1 MAQQPIKRTFKG
13 IIPPMV
19 TPLLSDNLS
28 LDLDGVKSLVEH
40 LVLGGV
46 HGIFILGTTGE
57 STSLSYST
65 REELIKESCKAVN
78 GRVPVLVGITDTSI
92 EESIHLA
99 QIAEKAGAAAVVAAP
114 PYYYGLGQEELFKYY
129 WSLANQVALPLFLY
143 NMPSHTK
150 INIDVKTVVRLAEH
164 TNIIGL
170 KDSSGNAV
178 YFQSLCYLLQ
188 TNFSLLVGPEEITAQ
203 TVMMG
208 GHGGVNGGANL
219 FPKLYVALYNA
230 AIARDFIR
238 IEELQKLVMEISTK
252 IYTVGSY
259 GSSYLKGLKGA
270 LAALGIVNGN
280 IAPPFT
286 SFDENEM
293 TKIIDNIKEIES
305 KVANIIFLEQ
315 KF

>member
-1 MAQQPIKRTFKG
+1 MTEQASKPAFSG

-19 TPLLSDNLS
+19 TPLLTDNLT
-28 LDLDGVKSLVEH
+28 LDLEGMKHLVEH

-57 STSLSYST
+57 STSLSYAT
-65 REELIKESCKAVN
+65 REKLIVESCKAVN
-78 GRVPVLVGITDTSI
+78 GRVPVFVGITDTSI

-99 QIAEKAGAAAVVAAP
+99 LIAKKAGAAAVVAAP

-129 WSLANQVALPLFLY
+129 WSLANQVSLPLFLY

-170 KDSSGNAV
+170 KDSSANAV
-178 YFQSLCYLLQ
+178 YFQSLCYSLK
-188 TNFSLLVGPEEITAQ
+188 TNFTLLVGPEEITAQ
-203 TVMMG
+203 TIMMG

-230 AIARDFIR
+230 AITRDFAR
-238 IEELQKLVMEISTK
+238 IEELQDLVMEISTK

-270 LAALGIVNGN
+270 LSALGIVKGN

-286 SFDENEM
+286 SFDEKEM
-293 TKIIDNIKEIES
+293 NKVIETIKEIAI
-305 KVANIIFLEQ
+305 KVA
-315 KF
+315 KVV